1 MPRALLIYQ
10 VSLDPAAVT
19 ITINLLIVTA
29 WHHLLQGLA
38 TDVSTPGPSPHPSL
52 HPCLTLSVL
61 SHSHPPSLNKRVVIL
76 GTVMHSVTCLLQGR
90 RGRRWSQSPFTTCC
104 SSRRRWIHPQRR
116 SSHEVLV
123 LEGQGLL
130 SQRRERACDQVTR
143 PSRLYLG
150 TAHVAICQSVTHPL
164 FICPLHKPPSILS
177 SIHILFLPP
186 SLHPSLPPSIVLPPL
201 PSITL
206 PPLPSIFTYY
216 PLVLSVADP
225 KPRVPCSIGSPV
237 RAGGYAPRLWEI

>member
-1 MPRALLIYQ
+1 
-10 VSLDPAAVT
+10 
-19 ITINLLIVTA
+19 
-29 WHHLLQGLA
+29 
-38 TDVSTPGPSPHPSL
+38 
-52 HPCLTLSVL
+52 
-61 SHSHPPSLNKRVVIL
+61 
-76 GTVMHSVTCLLQGR
+76 MHSVTCLLQGR
-90 RGRRWSQSPFTTCC
+90 RGRRWSQSPSTTCC
-104 SSRRRWIHPQRR
+104 SSRRRWIRPQRR

-150 TAHVAICQSVTHPL
+150 TAHVAICQSVPHPL

-177 SIHILFLPP
+177 SIHILSLPP

-201 PSITL
+201 PSI
-206 PPLPSIFTYY
+206 FTHY

-237 RAGGYAPRLWEI
+237 RAGGYAPRLWEIQHLGGSHGRWVTWQVQPHVLTQFLHVPRGQLTYKAPLGLMLCGGLRI